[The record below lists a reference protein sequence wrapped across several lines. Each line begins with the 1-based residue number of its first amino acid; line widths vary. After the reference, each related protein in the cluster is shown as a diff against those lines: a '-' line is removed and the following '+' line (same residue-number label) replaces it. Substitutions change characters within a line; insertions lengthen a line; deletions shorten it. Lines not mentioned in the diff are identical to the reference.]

1 MSISSKDGS
10 KKYPLIVTAAVI
22 RQDGKVL
29 VARRQEGQA
38 VPLPKPDIEKLK
50 AKGDVDGLIKA
61 LEYQEDSQVRAE
73 AACALAELFWE
84 LEEIDAST
92 VESLIAALRDKD
104 EDVRAV
110 TAGALHGARFLS
122 LVGEISAPAVESLI
136 AFLKDED
143 WIVREAAAR
152 ALDRLGRKSDRR

>member
-1 MSISSKDGS
+1 M
-10 KKYPLIVTAAVI
+10 
-22 RQDGKVL
+22 
-29 VARRQEGQA
+29 
-38 VPLPKPDIEKLK
+38 PLPKPDIEKLK

-143 WIVREAAAR
+143 WIVREAAAGALGEIGDARAVEPLTVALKDELWYVREAAAR